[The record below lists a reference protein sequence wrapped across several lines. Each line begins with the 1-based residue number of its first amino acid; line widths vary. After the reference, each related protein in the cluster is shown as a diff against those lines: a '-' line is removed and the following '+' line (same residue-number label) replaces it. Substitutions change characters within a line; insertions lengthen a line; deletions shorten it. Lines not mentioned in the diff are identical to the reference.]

1 MVKVCPRRAKK
12 KPTLIIENVKDSLVL
27 FTINN
32 NNPDK
37 ELTISRI
44 YLRHKSEKEQK
55 SVGWT
60 LEWQPR
66 ENLGKYVI
74 DRKSESTYLTQDL
87 STLRIKKL
95 SSASFIFTID
105 LGDQNKCLEWN
116 ENAMLIVEYI
126 GRNELSMLVSDL
138 KNRSTVYEK

>member
-1 MVKVCPRRAKK
+1 LVKVCPRRAKK